1 VKYAFIEEQ
10 RAHHS
15 VHRMCH
21 LLEVSK
27 SGFYEWC
34 DRPLS
39 PRAAANKTLANH
51 ILRIHVESK
60 ERYGR
65 PRIHA
70 ELRAEGFAV
79 NEKRVGK
86 LMKARGIEGIRPRR
100 FRKTT
105 DSAHDLPI
113 AANLLERK
121 FDVAEIRQPNRVW
134 AGDITYLPT
143 REGWLYLAVVID
155 LASRLV
161 VGWSMKTTMDRS
173 LVIDAMR
180 DAIRRRRATSG
191 TIFHSDRGSQYASEE
206 FRDLLETCGL
216 KPSMSRKGDC
226 WDNACVESFFG
237 SMKRELGDPIWESRV
252 IAQAAIFE
260 YIEIWYNRIRRHS
273 TLDYKSPEEYDSSLP
288 IAA

>member
-1 VKYAFIEEQ
+1 
-10 RAHHS
+10 
-15 VHRMCH
+15 MCH

-27 SGFYEWC
+27 SGFYEWR

-39 PRAAANKTLANH
+39 PRASANETLGNH
-51 ILRIHVESK
+51 ILRIHIKSK

-70 ELRAEGFAV
+70 ELRAAGLAV

-86 LMKARGIEGIRPRR
+86 LMKARGIEEIRPRR

-113 AANLLERK
+113 ADNLLARK
-121 FDVAEIRQPNRVW
+121 FDVAEICQPNRVW
-134 AGDITYLPT
+134 AGDITYLQT

-161 VGWSMKTTMDRS
+161 VGWSMKTTMDRG

-237 SMKRELGDPIWESRV
+237 SMKRELRDPIWESRV
-252 IAQAAIFE
+252 IAKAAIFE

-288 IAA
+288 IAV

>member
-1 VKYAFIEEQ
+1 
-10 RAHHS
+10 
-15 VHRMCH
+15 MCRN
-21 LLEVSK
+21 LEVSK
-27 SGFYEWC
+27 SGFYEWR

-39 PRAAANKTLANH
+39 PRASANETLADR
-51 ILRIHVESK
+51 IVGIHVTSK

-70 ELRAEGFAV
+70 ELRAEGLII

-86 LMKARGIEGIRPRR
+86 LMKVRGIEGIRPRR

-113 AANLLERK
+113 ADNLLARK
-121 FDVAEIRQPNRVW
+121 FDVAEMPQRNRIW
-134 AGDITYLPT
+134 AGDITYLQT

-180 DAIRRRRATSG
+180 NAIRRRRATSG

-206 FRDLLETCGL
+206 FRGLLKSCGL

-237 SMKRELGDPIWESRV
+237 SMKRELRDPIWESRA

-260 YIEIWYNRIRRHS
+260 YIEIWYNRVRRHS

>member
-1 VKYAFIEEQ
+1 
-10 RAHHS
+10 
-15 VHRMCH
+15 
-21 LLEVSK
+21 
-27 SGFYEWC
+27 
-34 DRPLS
+34 
-39 PRAAANKTLANH
+39 
-51 ILRIHVESK
+51 
-60 ERYGR
+60 
-65 PRIHA
+65 
-70 ELRAEGFAV
+70 
-79 NEKRVGK
+79 
-86 LMKARGIEGIRPRR
+86 MKVRGIEGIRPRR

-113 AANLLERK
+113 ADNLLARK
-121 FDVAEIRQPNRVW
+121 FDVAEMPQRNRIW
-134 AGDITYLPT
+134 AGDITYLQT

-161 VGWSMKTTMDRS
+161 VGWSMKTIMDRS

-180 DAIRRRRATSG
+180 NAIRRRRATSG

-206 FRDLLETCGL
+206 FRSLMESCGL

-237 SMKRELGDPIWESRV
+237 SMKRELRDPIWESRA

-260 YIEIWYNRIRRHS
+260 YIEIWYNRVRRHS
-273 TLDYKSPEEYDSSLP
+273 TLDNKSPEEYDSSLP